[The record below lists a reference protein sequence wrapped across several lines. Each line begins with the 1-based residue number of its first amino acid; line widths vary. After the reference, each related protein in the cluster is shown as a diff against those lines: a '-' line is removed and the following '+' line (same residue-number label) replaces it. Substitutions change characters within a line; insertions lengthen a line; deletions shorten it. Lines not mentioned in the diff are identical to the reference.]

1 MFMTIYENLNLE
13 SKLVVLMDYRN
24 NYLYTMTL
32 IGNLIFF
39 YYQKLIYMN
48 HLWDATMRKYT

>member
-1 MFMTIYENLNLE
+1 MTIYENLNLE